1 MSQPEKYT
9 IVISVYN
16 EEAVLPDFCANM
28 EETLTGLQGEFEVIF
43 VNDGSKDESLRVL
56 KSYKN
61 TSRHEVKIIDFSRNF
76 GHEAAMISGIDH
88 ATGEAIVCMDAD
100 LQHPPA
106 LIGQMIGAF
115 NQDYQ
120 IVTMVREKRG
130 DNSFLKNWLSRRFY
144 RLINRLSE
152 YQLDE
157 NASDFFLISKEA
169 AELLRSDFRERNRF
183 LRGFIQIIGFDKISL
198 SYTAPKRHAGESKY
212 SFFKLMK
219 LSANAIIS
227 FSKFPLYLG
236 IYVGLLFSFFSV
248 AMGLFTIWQ
257 YIFGDKPPSG
267 YTTIV
272 LFISLSFSVLFI
284 LIGIIGTYV
293 GYIFDENKGRPIYIV
308 KKIHR

>member
-1 MSQPEKYT
+1 MSQSEKYT

-16 EEAVLPDFCANM
+16 EEAVLPDFCANL
-28 EETLTGLQGEFEVIF
+28 EETLSGMNNQFEVIF
-43 VNDGSKDESLRVL
+43 VNDGSNDHSFQVL
-56 KSYKN
+56 
-61 TSRHEVKIIDFSRNF
+61 TSFKKTSKYETKIIDFSRNF
-76 GHEAAMISGIDH
+76 GHEAAMICGIDH
-88 ATGEAIVCMDAD
+88 ATGDAIICMDAD

-106 LIGQMIGAF
+106 LINQMIDVF
-115 NQDYQ
+115 NRDYQ
-120 IVTMVREKRG
+120 IVTMVREKRAE
-130 DNSFLKNWLSRRFY
+130 NSLIKNWLSRQFY

-169 AELLRSDFRERNRF
+169 AELLRHDFRERNRF

-248 AMGLFTIWQ
+248 AMGIFTLWQ
-257 YIFGDKPPSG
+257 YIFGDNPPSG

-284 LIGIIGTYV
+284 LVGIIGTYV

-308 KKIHR
+308 KKIH